1 MDNDP
6 PTIDP
11 ANLDDLEIAR
21 IPLGGHMALDGQ
33 PQGLGDDERQS
44 GEDDGKREASETIL
58 PAVAAAAHDGEQDC
72 ARSHGSCGEK
82 ACAAVRVNRQ
92 MTFPALQT
100 CQRLTGGG
108 FDGLRGN
115 ATVEEEP
122 GWVGSADEHRPWVA
136 GAQQMDGRVLE
147 AMIAPHA
154 GDRARSGGVLRSGQR
169 RSLRGRR
176 RLYPEGDAVWAVP
189 SVSLAAW
196 DRIAE

>member
-1 MDNDP
+1 
-6 PTIDP
+6 
-11 ANLDDLEIAR
+11 
-21 IPLGGHMALDGQ
+21 
-33 PQGLGDDERQS
+33 
-44 GEDDGKREASETIL
+44 
-58 PAVAAAAHDGEQDC
+58 
-72 ARSHGSCGEK
+72 
-82 ACAAVRVNRQ
+82 
-92 MTFPALQT
+92 
-100 CQRLTGGG
+100 
-108 FDGLRGN
+108 
-115 ATVEEEP
+115 
-122 GWVGSADEHRPWVA
+122 VA